1 MDPYSTTS
9 KMECQQGFER
19 CSGVLKNME
28 IAPNRSLSTEEILDT
43 SFAPNHFLPFAPA
56 STMGKLVE
64 SSLKKKTTTTTTRWA
79 PTSYK

>member
-1 MDPYSTTS
+1 
-9 KMECQQGFER
+9 MECQQGFER

-43 SFAPNHFLPFAPA
+43 SFAPNRFLPFAPA
-56 STMGKLVE
+56 STMGKLVQ
-64 SSLKKKTTTTTTRWA
+64 SSFKKTTRWA